1 MGMAQMDIRE
11 QLDEQ
16 RNQILQIADQYG
28 VKNIRIFG
36 SVARGEASLTSDID
50 LLVDLNTQWTLLE
63 HVGFM
68 QDLAELL
75 GRKVDVVVEA
85 GLGGTLR
92 KKVLQ
97 EAVPL

>member
-1 MGMAQMDIRE
+1 MDVRA

-36 SVARGEASLTSDID
+36 SVARGEAGQSSDID
-50 LLVDLNTQWTLLE
+50 LLVDLHAQWTLLD

-68 QDLAELL
+68 QALGDLL
-75 GRKVDVVVEA
+75 GRRVDVVVEA
-85 GLGGTLR
+85 GLRDALR
-92 KKVLQ
+92 KRILK
-97 EAVPL
+97 EAIPL

>member
-1 MGMAQMDIRE
+1 MDIRE

>member
-1 MGMAQMDIRE
+1 MDVRA

-16 RNQILQIADQYG
+16 RKQILQIADQYG

-36 SVARGEASLTSDID
+36 SVARGEASLSSDID
-50 LLVDLNTQWTLLE
+50 LLVDLNSQWTLLD

-92 KKVLQ
+92 KKVLH

>member
-1 MGMAQMDIRE
+1 MDIRE

-75 GRKVDVVVEA
+75 GRKVDVVVET

>member
-1 MGMAQMDIRE
+1 MKMDIRE

>member
-1 MGMAQMDIRE
+1 MW
-11 QLDEQ
+11 
-16 RNQILQIADQYG
+16 
-28 VKNIRIFG
+28 
-36 SVARGEASLTSDID
+36 D
-50 LLVDLNTQWTLLE
+50 LCKE